1 MVAEGQFPYINTSSS
16 SLFCDSRN
24 VDGVSGCN
32 FVIFPEERHV
42 LEYFIDMMSSL
53 DPDVLIGWEVQRGSL
68 GFLAERASYL
78 GISLLKRISRTPIHD
93 KKLKITKNSDEEA
106 STSIEDVVDDEWGRT
121 HASGVHVGG
130 RIVLNLW
137 RLMRG
142 EVKINMYKMEAVV
155 EEVLRRKV
163 PLIPTRVLNR
173 WFASGPGIARHR
185 SIEYISDRAQ
195 INLELINQ
203 LDMVLT
209 S

>member
-1 MVAEGQFPYINTSSS
+1 LPPFLY
-16 SLFCDSRN
+16 SRN
-24 VDGVSGCN
+24 VDGVLGCK
-32 FVIFPEERHV
+32 FIIFPEERHV
-42 LEYFIDMMSSL
+42 FEYFIDIMSSL
-53 DPDVLIGWEVQRGSL
+53 DPDILIGWEVQRGSL
-68 GFLAERASYL
+68 GFLAERAAHL
-78 GISLLKRISRTPIHD
+78 GINLLQRISRIPIDD

-142 EVKINMYKMEAVV
+142 EVKINMYRMESVA

-163 PLIPTRVLNR
+163 PLISTRVLNR
-173 WFASGPGIARHR
+173 WFASGPQYARHR
-185 SIEYISDRAQ
+185 SIEYVADRAR

-203 LDMVLT
+203 LDVVL
-209 S
+209 SY